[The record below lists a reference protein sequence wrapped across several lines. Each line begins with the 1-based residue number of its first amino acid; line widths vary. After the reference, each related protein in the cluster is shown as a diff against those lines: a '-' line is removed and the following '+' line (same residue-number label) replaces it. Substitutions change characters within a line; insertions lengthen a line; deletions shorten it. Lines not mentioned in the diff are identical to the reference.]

1 MTIKKIVLSCLSIF
15 IFFFLINSIWAQ
27 ENNALTDISNANELY
42 HDKDYIAAAKIFK
55 NLIAEGHVNGYL
67 YFNLGNTHMRLG
79 EIGPAILNYLLAKSL
94 LPRNESIE
102 ANLKY
107 AINKTVDRLDPPRT
121 GFIQEL
127 FFWVQAAS
135 LNEYFQLS
143 ILLNIFFWTVSIGY
157 LCLRTPTWKT
167 LKTVSMTALL
177 FVFISTGI
185 KYHLQSS
192 QKLGVIIDKK
202 IAVKS
207 DTGIQNITLFELN
220 EGAIIKIN
228 EGNGT
233 WVNISLDTDKTG
245 WVPIKSIGYY

>member
-27 ENNALTDISNANELY
+27 ENNELTDISNANELY
-42 HDKDYIAAAKIFK
+42 HEKDYIAAAKIFK

-67 YFNLGNTHMRLG
+67 YYNLGNTHMRLG

-107 AINKTVDRLDPPRT
+107 AINKTVDRLDPPRI

-135 LNEYFQLS
+135 LNEYFQLL
-143 ILLNIFFWTVSIGY
+143 ILFNIVFWALSIGFLY
-157 LCLRTPTWKT
+157 LRTPAWKT
-167 LKTVSMTALL
+167 LKTISMMALL
-177 FVFISTGI
+177 IIFISTGI
-185 KYHLQSS
+185 KYSLQSS
-192 QKLGVIIDKK
+192 QNLGVIITKK
-202 IAVKS
+202 IEVKS
-207 DTGIQNITLFELN
+207 DTGFQNITLFELN

-228 EGNGT
+228 EENGT
-233 WVNISLDTDKTG
+233 WVNISLDADKTG

>member
-135 LNEYFQLS
+135 LNEY
-143 ILLNIFFWTVSIGY
+143 
-157 LCLRTPTWKT
+157 
-167 LKTVSMTALL
+167 
-177 FVFISTGI
+177 
-185 KYHLQSS
+185 
-192 QKLGVIIDKK
+192 
-202 IAVKS
+202 
-207 DTGIQNITLFELN
+207 
-220 EGAIIKIN
+220 
-228 EGNGT
+228 
-233 WVNISLDTDKTG
+233 
-245 WVPIKSIGYY
+245 

>member
-1 MTIKKIVLSCLSIF
+1 MTIKKIVLSCSSIY
-15 IFFFLINSIWAQ
+15 IFFFMINSIWAQ

-67 YFNLGNTHMRLG
+67 YYNLGNTHMRLG

-107 AINKTVDRLDPPRT
+107 AINKTVDRLDPPRR

-127 FFWVQAAS
+127 FFWIEAAS
-135 LNEYFQLS
+135 LNEYFQLL
-143 ILLNIFFWTVSIGY
+143 ILFNIFFWALSIGF
-157 LCLRTPTWKT
+157 LCLRTPAWKT
-167 LKTVSMTALL
+167 LKTISMMALL
-177 FVFISTGI
+177 IIFISTGI
-185 KYHLQSS
+185 KYSLQSS
-192 QKLGVIIDKK
+192 QKLGVIITKK
-202 IAVKS
+202 IEVKS
-207 DTGIQNITLFELN
+207 DTGFQNITLFELN

-228 EGNGT
+228 EENGT